1 MPGPPACQS
10 TLIASLAFGGTP
22 VTLMCDPNAFPSPAR
37 TPTTPVAPGTVR
49 AACSED
55 RLIGE
60 KLFVAVIA

>member
-1 MPGPPACQS
+1 M
-10 TLIASLAFGGTP
+10 TLI
-22 VTLMCDPNAFPSPAR
+22 CDPNAFPSPAR

-49 AACSED
+49 TARSEE